1 MAMARFLKRHGFE
14 VLAVLPLSLYIFGFT
29 LLPVL
34 RTIRLGFT
42 DSGTG
47 GLTLAHYR
55 ELFGHGQ
62 FGQALT
68 NTVVIT
74 LLGLT
79 FELLAGLVL
88 ALILSR
94 PFRGRGLFRAV
105 LLVPMGVPTLVAG
118 VTLLYIFDTSGYLN
132 ELLFRLHFIAQ
143 PIDWASGGL
152 RTLLMVVFGD
162 MWKVTPLVVLILL
175 AGLEAIPES
184 VYEAAAVDG
193 ATAWQT
199 LTRITLPLLRP
210 AITMAL
216 IIRAVDAFRI
226 FELPLVLA
234 GRYTPV
240 LSTYA
245 YSEYNYGNFNTSG
258 AASTILLAIILIFV
272 VGYFFLVERGRGD
285 VL

>member
-1 MAMARFLKRHGFE
+1 MAAVRFLKRHGFE

-42 DSGTG
+42 DATTG
-47 GLTLAHYR
+47 GLTLEHYR
-55 ELFGHGQ
+55 ELFSHGQ

-68 NTVVIT
+68 NTVLIT

-79 FELLAGLVL
+79 FELLVGLVL

-94 PFRGRGLFRAV
+94 PFRGRGLFRSI

-118 VTLLYIFDTSGYLN
+118 VTLLYIFDSSGYLN
-132 ELLFRLHFIAQ
+132 ELLFRLHLIAE
-143 PIDWASGGL
+143 PIDWAAGGL

-175 AGLEAIPES
+175 AGLEAIPEG
-184 VYEAAAVDG
+184 VYEAASVDG

-245 YSEYNYGNFNTSG
+245 YTEYNYGNFNTSG
-258 AASTILLAIILIFV
+258 AASTILLVIILIFV
-272 VGYFFLVERGRGD
+272 AGYFFLVERGRGD
-285 VL
+285 VM